1 MDPIFNVKIFR
12 QDSQDSQDYFFL
24 SQFPEE
30 TEKTQS
36 DFVGREYLILTS
48 KLPYWIDVTPSY

>member
-1 MDPIFNVKIFR
+1 MSNMEWILILTLFFR
-12 QDSQDSQDYFFL
+12 QDFKDFSFL

-36 DFVGREYLILTS
+36 DSVGDEYFT
-48 KLPYWIDVTPSY
+48 K

>member
-1 MDPIFNVKIFR
+1 MDSYLIKKQFR
-12 QDSQDSQDYFFL
+12 QDLQDLSFL

-36 DFVGREYLILTS
+36 DFVGEKHFTLLN
-48 KLPYWIDVTPSY
+48 KLLNEQNFSSRY

>member
-1 MDPIFNVKIFR
+1 MEWILILIKDYLGRIYRIV
-12 QDSQDSQDYFFL
+12 QDFIIL

-36 DFVGREYLILTS
+36 DFVGIIHT
-48 KLPYWIDVTPSY
+48 V

>member
-1 MDPIFNVKIFR
+1 MSNMEWILILTLFFR
-12 QDSQDSQDYFFL
+12 QDLQDFKDFSFL

-36 DFVGREYLILTS
+36 DSVGDEYFT
-48 KLPYWIDVTPSY
+48 K

>member
-1 MDPIFNVKIFR
+1 MSALIISKELDSYYKRIILTGSTGFNRIEF
-12 QDSQDSQDYFFL
+12 YL

-36 DFVGREYLILTS
+36 DFVGKTFHSVNQIF
-48 KLPYWIDVTPSY
+48 K